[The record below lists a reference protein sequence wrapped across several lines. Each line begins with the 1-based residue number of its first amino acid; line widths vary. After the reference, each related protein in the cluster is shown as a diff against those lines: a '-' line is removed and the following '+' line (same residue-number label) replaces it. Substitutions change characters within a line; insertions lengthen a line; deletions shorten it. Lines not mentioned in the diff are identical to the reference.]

1 LRPGET
7 PILLIAG
14 GSGITP
20 CISLVKYA
28 LAGTKRK
35 VKLVYANQNAD
46 SVIYRDQLDWLER
59 QFGDRFICRHW
70 LDDRQGL
77 MMPEDVAELS
87 KGWEPADSCICGPD
101 PLMDM
106 TEETLGKLF
115 GASAR
120 ILTERFL
127 SPDDPEASALAASVG
142 SATPL
147 IESFRL
153 ILDGQEHKVPVVG
166 GETLLAAALAAG
178 IDVPNSCTEGH
189 CGTCIAQLRSGEV
202 SMASTRALSR
212 RNIQRGLVLA
222 CQSRPSSPVEI
233 LLDFDI

>member
-1 LRPGET
+1 MR
-7 PILLIAG
+7 
-14 GSGITP
+14 
-20 CISLVKYA
+20 
-28 LAGTKRK
+28 
-35 VKLVYANQNAD
+35 
-46 SVIYRDQLDWLER
+46 
-59 QFGDRFICRHW
+59 
-70 LDDRQGL
+70 
-77 MMPEDVAELS
+77 
-87 KGWEPADSCICGPD
+87 
-101 PLMDM
+101 
-106 TEETLGKLF
+106 
-115 GASAR
+115 ASAR

-189 CGTCIAQLRSGEV
+189 CGTCMAQLRSGEV
-202 SMASTRALSR
+202 SMASTRAPSR